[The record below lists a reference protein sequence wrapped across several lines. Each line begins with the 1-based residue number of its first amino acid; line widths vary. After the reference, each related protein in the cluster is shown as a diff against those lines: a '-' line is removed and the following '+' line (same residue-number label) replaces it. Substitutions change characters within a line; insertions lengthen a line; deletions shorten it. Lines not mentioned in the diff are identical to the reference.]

1 MQSSDD
7 LLTRLKGRPAFP
19 FETIAVAISF
29 SPRLEALLTEAK
41 RIADTL
47 HSSLLLI
54 HVGEKTKDKEI
65 RLEKLMQKLEMDER
79 KYRIQWMDGNP
90 VETILKLCKLN
101 VVDLLI
107 LGALSKENLLKYY
120 VGSVA
125 RKISRKAKCSVL
137 LLTNLEPDPRKSK
150 RFVVNVEESAKSPH
164 TVNTA
169 LYLAKRFNVGEITI
183 VKETHIPGLAMTMAE
198 DSTAPEAMKMKRE
211 LAGEEEEELN
221 SILDKCDKDDIKINE
236 RYIKGKPGFAIRS
249 FAQSKKADLL
259 IVNSPDKQMRL
270 IDRIFTHDLEYILED
285 LPCNVLIVHSRV

>member
-1 MQSSDD
+1 MQSSD

-47 HSSLLLI
+47 HGSLLLI
-54 HVGEKTKDKEI
+54 HVGEKTVEKET
-65 RLEKLMQKLEMDER
+65 RLEKLMQKLNMDER
-79 KYRIQWMDGNP
+79 KFRIQWMDGNP
-90 VETILKLCKLN
+90 VDTILKLCKLN

-107 LGALSKENLLKYY
+107 IGALRKENLLKYY

-137 LLTNLEPDPRKSK
+137 LLTNLEPDIRKAK
-150 RFVVNVEESAKSPH
+150 RFVVNVEESQKSPH
-164 TVNTA
+164 TINTA
-169 LYLAKRFNVGEITI
+169 LYLAKNFNVGEITM

-198 DSTAPEAMKMKRE
+198 DSTAPEASKMKRE
-211 LAGEEEEELN
+211 LAGEEEEGLS
-221 SILDKCDKDDIKINE
+221 SILDKCNTDDIKINE
-236 RYIKGKPGFAIRS
+236 KFLKGKPGFAIRNY
-249 FAQSKKADLL
+249 AQQKKADLL

-270 IDRIFTHDLEYILED
+270 LDRIFTHDLEYILED